1 MTLQFKEPHVI
12 RATYRIVT
20 PMFIG
25 DANQAA
31 TGISPASV
39 KGALR
44 FWWRALNWARV
55 YKSAAHSESDA
66 LKRLHE
72 EESELFGSSAENG
85 KAASFTLRVVP
96 EKLKS
101 TLKDAA
107 HPQFSK
113 YTAARYMSYGLME
126 AFSSKNKGTSAGTL
140 WRDCI
145 NEEQE
150 FTINITSYDS
160 VGDALQTPLIVM
172 GLLGGLGSRVS
183 RGLGSISL
191 QSLTMNASSVWTKP
205 DTIEAYSEQLR
216 KILNALGCASEP
228 PFSAISNS
236 TSIDILTT
244 SDTPYKCLES
254 LGAGMM
260 HYRSWGNNNK
270 VLGVESERNFK
281 ADHDW
286 KYKKTPKGFHPKRVI
301 FGLPHNYGKGSH
313 LAITPELKRDKKE
326 FSHERRKSP
335 LLFHV
340 HQVGDLF
347 IGISLFLPSKFLPDG
362 EKINAG
368 GENVPA
374 VIDWSVLTDL
384 IYGNQKSGEKRFA
397 NRVSILKGESL

>member
-1 MTLQFKEPHVI
+1 MSLKFKEPHVI

-25 DANQAA
+25 DAEQKAS
-31 TGISPASV
+31 GISPASV

-44 FWWRALNWARV
+44 FWWRALNWPRV
-55 YKSAAHSESDA
+55 YKSMAHSESDA

-85 KAASFTLRVVP
+85 KAASFTLRVDS

-101 TLKDAA
+101 TLKDCA

-145 NEEQE
+145 NEEQD
-150 FTINITSYDS
+150 FTVNITSYDS
-160 VGDALQTPLIVM
+160 VGVALQVPLIVM

-183 RGLGSISL
+183 RGLGSIAL
-191 QSLTMNASSVWTKP
+191 QNLTVNDSNVWTKP
-205 DTIEAYSEQLR
+205 ETIDGYSEQLR
-216 KILNALGCASEP
+216 QFLSDLNCPSEP
-228 PFSAISNS
+228 PFSAISNF
-236 TSIDILTT
+236 TSIDILTS
-244 SDTPYKCLES
+244 SDTPYECLES

-286 KYKKTPKGFHPKRVI
+286 KYKKTPKGFHPKRVM

-313 LAITPELKRDKKE
+313 LAITPELKRDKKD

-335 LLFHV
+335 ILFHV
-340 HQVGDLF
+340 HKVGGSF

-374 VIDWSVLTDL
+374 VFDWSVLTDL
-384 IYGNQKSGEKRFA
+384 IYGNQKGGEKRFVD
-397 NRVSILKGESL
+397 RISILEGESL